1 MCKAMEEL
9 IKDGEARGEARG
21 ESNGAIKTLIGL
33 VKDGLLSVKDAA
45 PRAGMTE
52 SQFREKMKKGRYI
65 RELRQ
70 HESFLRGYQYVQSY
84 GRVN

>member
-45 PRAGMTE
+45 PRAGMTG
-52 SQFREKMKKGRYI
+52 SQC
-65 RELRQ
+65 
-70 HESFLRGYQYVQSY
+70 
-84 GRVN
+84 